1 MMVST
6 PRKIFEGSKKWAGRK
21 KKKIYSKDLFLGW
34 EWKEDSKR
42 RWKVRVKVI

>member
-21 KKKIYSKDLFLGW
+21 KKRFTVKIYSWGW